1 MPPSPPGTN
10 APRTA
15 PLDGPRA
22 RHGQEAQGGLEF
34 RNARE
39 DDLDRLVD
47 IHSSAF
53 PDPRSAEPRRRNFVA
68 NPLGPLDTLR
78 VATAGDVIVA
88 HAFLFAFDVWF
99 GGRAVRVGAIASVGV
114 APEARGRGIGAALV
128 ADLHDQ
134 ALARGAAI
142 TLLYPFR
149 QGFYARHGYAA
160 VTPSRRIVT
169 HPGAFPAAWARGGAL
184 TLRAANGLD
193 RDAIIEAY
201 ERAAARST
209 GWLSRPSALWTRHLA
224 NERRV
229 WIAAIDPAHGEKGG
243 KLVGYVSWSLV
254 QSEAHAITHLVVH
267 ELVAED
273 DPVRRALL
281 GAIAAQR
288 DQVHA
293 VEIEVDADDPLDR
306 ALIDADRALFGTAKV
321 EHVLGVLAGGPMVRI
336 ADLRRAIEARGY
348 RHDGELDVTVDG
360 EAELHVSIHGGRAT
374 VGEACGG
381 AGIAVDGASFAAILY
396 GALAPRDA
404 ARLGLLR
411 ATDDAALAHADA
423 CLALAPYLAI
433 DSF

>member
-10 APRTA
+10 APRDPPYSA
-15 PLDGPRA
+15 HA
-22 RHGQEAQGGLEF
+22 GQGQQGLAF
-34 RNARE
+34 RNAHE

-53 PDPRSAEPRRRNFVA
+53 PDPRGAEPRRRNFVA
-68 NPLGPLDTLR
+68 NPLGPLDALR

-114 APEARGRGIGAALV
+114 APEARGRGIGAALL

-169 HPGAFPAAWARGGAL
+169 HPGALPAAWARGGAL
-184 TLRAANGLD
+184 TLRAASGLD

-229 WIAAIDPAHGEKGG
+229 WIAAIDPAQGD
-243 KLVGYVSWSLV
+243 KLVGYVAWSLV
-254 QSEAHAITHLVVH
+254 QSEAHAVTYLVVH
-267 ELVAED
+267 ELVADD

-281 GAIAAQR
+281 GAVAAQR

-293 VEIEVDADDPLDR
+293 VEIEVAADDPLDR
-306 ALIDADRALFGTAKV
+306 ALIDADRALYGTAKV
-321 EHVLGVLAGGPMVRI
+321 EHVLGVLAGGPMVRL
-336 ADLRRAIEARGY
+336 ADLPRAIEARGY
-348 RHDGELDVTVDG
+348 RHDGDLDVTVHG
-360 EAELHVSIHGGRAT
+360 EAALHVSFRGGRAT
-374 VGEACGG
+374 VGEGRGG
-381 AGIAVDGASFAAILY
+381 AGIAVDRSTFAAILY

-411 ATDDAALAHADA
+411 ATDDATLAHADA
-423 CLALAPYLAI
+423 CLVLGPYLAI